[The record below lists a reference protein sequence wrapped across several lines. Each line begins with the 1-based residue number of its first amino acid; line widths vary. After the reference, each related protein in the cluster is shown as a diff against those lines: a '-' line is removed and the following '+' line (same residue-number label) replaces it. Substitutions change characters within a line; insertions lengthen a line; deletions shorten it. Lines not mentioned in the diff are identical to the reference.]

1 MESLS
6 VSTNSFTLDL
16 YKKLN
21 ETSKGQNIFFS
32 PWSIATALAMV
43 HLGAKGDTASQMA
56 EVLHFKPTARE
67 EGSAETTRPS
77 PARPKKRKMDP
88 EHEGA
93 ENIHSG
99 FKKLLCDI
107 NKRKSTYLLKSAN
120 RLYEEKTYP
129 LLPKFLQLITS
140 YYNAKPQA
148 VNFKRAAEQVRAQ
161 INSWVENKTER
172 KIQSLLPAGSLHS
185 RTVLVL
191 VNAIYFKGKWEKKF
205 LEKNTSEMPFR
216 ISKTKTKPVHMMF
229 LKDKFFILHE
239 TTMKFRIIELPYVE
253 NELSMFLLL
262 PDDINDNT
270 TGLELVEREL
280 TYEKL
285 SEWTKSDNMMKAEV
299 DLYLPKL
306 KLEENYDL
314 KSPLS
319 SMGIRNAFDPGQA
332 DFTGMSVKKD
342 LFISQVI
349 HKAFVEV
356 NEEGT
361 EAAAATGVLMM
372 RSRVPTMTFKADHPF
387 IFFIRHNKSQTIL
400 FFGRFCSPYCFLPA
414 GAAAV
419 RLELFVWERR
429 EHCGVEASPA
439 GQARGGGGRGTLRSR
454 EGQTFG
460 VLCLSLLE
468 QCQVPPCPSPPMQR
482 RRGQEPDS
490 SGTVSFPVSQG
501 ELRCQGPS
509 LGAVRA
515 LALLGSMESLC
526 AANSTFA
533 VDLLRKLCEMKS
545 GQNVFF
551 SPFSISSALSM
562 VLLGA
567 RGSTEAQI
575 SKVLS
580 LKNAQDAHNGYQ
592 SLLSEI
598 NDPNTKYILRTVNR
612 LYGEK
617 TFEFLASFIES
628 SQKSYH
634 AGLEQMDFLHAWEDS
649 RKQINGWVEERTEGK
664 IQNLLAEG
672 ILDSLTRLVLVNAIY
687 FKGKWEEQFNKQSTR
702 ERPFQINKNE
712 TRPVQMMFKEANFN
726 MTYIGDFQTKIL
738 ELPYVGNELSMIIL
752 LPDAIQDGSTGL
764 ERLER
769 ELTYEKLIDWIN
781 PEMMDSTKVR
791 VSLPRFK
798 LEENYDLKPL
808 LSSMGMPDAFDLGK
822 ADFSGIS
829 SGNELVL
836 SEVVHKSFV
845 EVNEEGT
852 EAAAATAAVM
862 MMRCAMIVPEFTADH
877 PFLFFI
883 RHNKTC
889 SILFCGR
896 FCCP

>member
-1 MESLS
+1 
-6 VSTNSFTLDL
+6 
-16 YKKLN
+16 
-21 ETSKGQNIFFS
+21 
-32 PWSIATALAMV
+32 
-43 HLGAKGDTASQMA
+43 
-56 EVLHFKPTARE
+56 
-67 EGSAETTRPS
+67 
-77 PARPKKRKMDP
+77 
-88 EHEGA
+88 
-93 ENIHSG
+93 
-99 FKKLLCDI
+99 
-107 NKRKSTYLLKSAN
+107 
-120 RLYEEKTYP
+120 
-129 LLPKFLQLITS
+129 
-140 YYNAKPQA
+140 
-148 VNFKRAAEQVRAQ
+148 
-161 INSWVENKTER
+161 
-172 KIQSLLPAGSLHS
+172 
-185 RTVLVL
+185 
-191 VNAIYFKGKWEKKF
+191 
-205 LEKNTSEMPFR
+205 
-216 ISKTKTKPVHMMF
+216 
-229 LKDKFFILHE
+229 
-239 TTMKFRIIELPYVE
+239 
-253 NELSMFLLL
+253 
-262 PDDINDNT
+262 
-270 TGLELVEREL
+270 
-280 TYEKL
+280 
-285 SEWTKSDNMMKAEV
+285 
-299 DLYLPKL
+299 
-306 KLEENYDL
+306 
-314 KSPLS
+314 
-319 SMGIRNAFDPGQA
+319 
-332 DFTGMSVKKD
+332 
-342 LFISQVI
+342 
-349 HKAFVEV
+349 
-356 NEEGT
+356 
-361 EAAAATGVLMM
+361 
-372 RSRVPTMTFKADHPF
+372 
-387 IFFIRHNKSQTIL
+387 
-400 FFGRFCSPYCFLPA
+400 
-414 GAAAV
+414 
-419 RLELFVWERR
+419 
-429 EHCGVEASPA
+429 
-439 GQARGGGGRGTLRSR
+439 
-454 EGQTFG
+454 
-460 VLCLSLLE
+460 
-468 QCQVPPCPSPPMQR
+468 
-482 RRGQEPDS
+482 
-490 SGTVSFPVSQG
+490 
-501 ELRCQGPS
+501 
-509 LGAVRA
+509 
-515 LALLGSMESLC
+515 MESLC

-545 GQNVFF
+545 GRNVFF

-598 NDPNTKYILRTVNR
+598 NDPNTKYILRTANR

-649 RKQINGWVEERTEGK
+649 RKQINSWVEERTEGK

-836 SEVVHKSFV
+836 SEVIHKSFV

-852 EAAAATAAVM
+852 EAAAATAMVICGCSTVM
-862 MMRCAMIVPEFTADH
+862 STAEFTADH